1 MTPHAPSDPQSRA
14 MAPAILPAQRL
25 LTFLRDQRGITICL
39 ALLLAFLLIGVFAP
53 LFAGDPIAIDPA
65 NRLKRPS
72 EQMIWGTDHLG
83 RDVFARAMF
92 GTRNS
97 MLVGFSVAALTTL
110 FGVAIGVYA
119 GFSKIGGQI
128 VMRFNDAMMSIP
140 AVLLAIAFA
149 SLLTQGL
156 TTVII
161 AITIP
166 EVPRMVRLVRA
177 VVLGIR
183 EQPYMSAAI
192 SIGSSGLPLVFRH
205 ILPNTVG
212 PVIVQAT
219 YACASAI
226 IAAAVLSFLGV
237 GTSPEIPSWGGM
249 MADARRF
256 FRIYPLLM
264 VYPGILLSLMV
275 LVVNILGDRLAD
287 AMDPRKAQRGMI

>member
-1 MTPHAPSDPQSRA
+1 MTSRSSSA
-14 MAPAILPAQRL
+14 SPGTPPAGTSLPAPRIL
-25 LTFLRDQRGITICL
+25 VFLRAQRGITICL
-39 ALLLAFLLIGVFAP
+39 LLLLVFLLMGLLAP
-53 LFAGDPIAIDPA
+53 LFAGDPIAINPA
-65 NRLKRPS
+65 NRLKPPS
-72 EQMIWGTDHLG
+72 DQMIWGTDHLG

-156 TTVII
+156 TTVIV

-183 EQPYMSAAI
+183 EQPYVSAAI
-192 SIGSSGLPLVFRH
+192 SIGSSGLPLIFRH

-249 MADARRF
+249 MAEARRY
-256 FRIYPLLM
+256 FRINPQLM

-275 LVVNILGDRLAD
+275 LIVNILGDRLAD
-287 AMDPRKAQRGMI
+287 ALDPRKAQRGVI

>member
-1 MTPHAPSDPQSRA
+1 MTSRSSS
-14 MAPAILPAQRL
+14 APAGPQRTGILLPAHRVL
-25 LTFLRDQRGITICL
+25 LFLRAQRGISICL
-39 ALLLAFLLIGVFAP
+39 LLLLVFLLMGLLAP
-53 LFAGDPIAIDPA
+53 LFAGDPIAINPA
-65 NRLKRPS
+65 NRLKPPS
-72 EQMIWGTDHLG
+72 DQMIWGTDHLG

-110 FGVAIGVYA
+110 FGVAIGIYA

-128 VMRFNDAMMSIP
+128 VMRINDAMMSIP

-156 TTVII
+156 TTVIV

-183 EQPYMSAAI
+183 EQPYVSAAI
-192 SIGSSGLPLVFRH
+192 SIGSSGLPLIMRH

-249 MADARRF
+249 MAEARRY
-256 FRIYPLLM
+256 FRINPQLM
-264 VYPGILLSLMV
+264 VYPGVLLSLMV

-287 AMDPRKAQRGMI
+287 ALDPRKAQRGLI

>member
-1 MTPHAPSDPQSRA
+1 MAVAATRRPPVRA
-14 MAPAILPAQRL
+14 RSLK
-25 LTFLRDQRGITICL
+25 FLREHREIGFCLGVLVLFALAGI
-39 ALLLAFLLIGVFAP
+39 AAP

-65 NRLKRPS
+65 NRLKPS
-72 EQMIWGTDHLG
+72 SDAHIWGTDHLG

-97 MLVGFSVAALTTL
+97 MLVGFSVAALTTV
-110 FGVAIGVYA
+110 FGVAIGIYA
-119 GFSKIGGQI
+119 GFSRLGGQI
-128 VMRFNDAMMSIP
+128 IMRLNDAMMSIP
-140 AVLLAIAFA
+140 AILLAIAFA
-149 SLLTQGL
+149 SLMTQGL
-156 TTVII
+156 ATVIV

-183 EQPYMSAAI
+183 EQPYIEAAR
-192 SIGSSGLPLVFRH
+192 SIGTTGFALIFRH
-205 ILPNTVG
+205 VLPNTMG
-212 PVIVQAT
+212 PVMVQAT

-249 MADARRF
+249 MAEARRF
-256 FRIYPLLM
+256 FRINPILM
-264 VYPGILLSLMV
+264 LYPGVLLSLMV

-287 AMDPRKAQRGMI
+287 TLDPRKNKRGIM